1 MRCVPLIIMIFFS
14 LADPAHATNAAVAP
28 LSDAAQVMQ
37 AQIQTLAS
45 QRAPQLAGETLQRWA
60 QVTAF
65 YTSRH
70 YEPAWRPQQIEAL
83 VQRVREA
90 DRAGLSPL
98 DYHLAALEGFVAH
111 ATETPRHSVELL
123 VTDAFLTYAD
133 HLAHGRRAPQRM
145 GWHIPRTPVD
155 IVARLREAL
164 EHNRIGPMLS
174 QLAPTHA
181 AYRGLRQA
189 LPQYRDYVAHGGWPH
204 IAARSGKLVVGD
216 SDPRLPVI
224 RDRLAITGELA
235 PAHRNQSLEY
245 ADPVAQAIRRFQVRH
260 GLEVDGEIGSATIAA
275 MNVSAEDR
283 LRQILINLDR
293 FRWLPRDLGE
303 HFVSV
308 NLPSATLQVI
318 EGGHELL
325 TMRTIVGRRDARN
338 RTPILRSQIEQV
350 ILNPAWNIPQR
361 IAQQEFLPALAKDPR
376 YLQRRNITLVSA
388 DPGHPGVIDPETTDL
403 SQLDPALLR
412 LRQDPGRGNAL
423 GNVKFVFPNRFGVYL
438 HDTSSR
444 GLFAQ
449 ATRTLSHG
457 CVRVQD
463 PIALASALLRGDP
476 EWNRDRI
483 ERHIG
488 GRHERAIRLPAP
500 IPVYLLYLTA
510 WTDPDGT
517 LQFRE
522 DIYGYDRQV
531 TY

>member
-1 MRCVPLIIMIFFS
+1 MSRWLLFIALLCLGPIS
-14 LADPAHATNAAVAP
+14 AADEGIAP
-28 LSDAAQVMQ
+28 TSDSARALQ
-37 AQIQTLAS
+37 AQIQALST
-45 QRAPQLAGETLQRWA
+45 QRAPQLDGESLHRWA
-60 QVTAF
+60 LVTAF
-65 YTSRH
+65 YTNRQ
-70 YEPAWRPQQIEAL
+70 YAPAWRPSQLDAL
-83 VQRVREA
+83 VNHIRAA
-90 DRAGLSPL
+90 DAAGLNPIE
-98 DYHLAALEGFVAH
+98 YHLAALEDMVAH
-111 ATETPRHSVELL
+111 PTAAALGTTELL
-123 VTDAFLTYAD
+123 ATDAFLTYAD
-133 HLAHGRRAPQRM
+133 HLAHGRQTPQRM

-155 IVARLREAL
+155 VVARLHEAL
-164 EHNRIGPMLS
+164 EHQRIAPILT

-181 AYRGLRQA
+181 AYRGLLQA
-189 LPQYRDYVAHGGWPH
+189 LPQYRQYVAQGGWPR
-204 IAARSGKLVVGD
+204 IAPRAGKLVVGD
-216 SDPRLPVI
+216 TDPRLPAI
-224 RDRLAITGELA
+224 RERLAITGELA
-235 PAHRNQSLEY
+235 PTHRTASIAYDE
-245 ADPVAQAIRRFQVRH
+245 PVAQAVRRFQVRH
-260 GLEVDGEIGSATIAA
+260 GLEVDGEIGTATIAA
-275 MNVSAEDR
+275 MNFSAEER

-308 NLPSATLQVI
+308 NLPSATLQII
-318 EGGHELL
+318 EGGHEVL

-350 ILNPAWNIPQR
+350 IVNPAWNIPQR
-361 IAQQEFLPALAKDPR
+361 IARQEFLPALAKDPR
-376 YLQRRNITLVSA
+376 YLKRRNITLVSV
-388 DPGHPGVIDPETTDL
+388 DPEHPGVIDPETTDL
-403 SQLDPALLR
+403 SQLDPSRLR

-476 EWNRDRI
+476 EWSRERI
-483 ERHIG
+483 ERQIG
-488 GRHERAIRLPAP
+488 GHHERVIPLPEP

-522 DIYGYDRQV
+522 DIYGYDHQA